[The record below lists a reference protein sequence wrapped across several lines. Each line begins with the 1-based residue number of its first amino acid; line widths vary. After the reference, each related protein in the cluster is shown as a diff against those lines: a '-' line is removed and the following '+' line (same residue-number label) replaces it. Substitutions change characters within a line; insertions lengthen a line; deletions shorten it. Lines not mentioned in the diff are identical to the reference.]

1 MELECNADNLLRM
14 LFTKEKYVEV
24 CQNWFKYDKDRSHF
38 LTRNEA
44 TNVLKD
50 LMEKEVKDLGICFPA
65 VPSPSNKEVDGE
77 FLKQKI
83 SANMTLF
90 SAFIDYCDV
99 DGDGSI
105 SFFEFI
111 IMTIRKELEQQG
123 VKMSRSDVV
132 KHTCSFMQSD
142 HTNPKVLVEFFFRL
156 IKTLFLRFF
165 IQEKVMNDDIKVKI
179 QEVDETLTVEEAF
192 GKRSLKFL

>member
-1 MELECNADNLLRM
+1 MR
-14 LFTKEKYVEV
+14 
-24 CQNWFKYDKDRSHF
+24 
-38 LTRNEA
+38 
-44 TNVLKD
+44 
-50 LMEKEVKDLGICFPA
+50 
-65 VPSPSNKEVDGE
+65 SNKANFSSRQLFKSQWNLNAMQTTCWGCCSLKKSMLKCAKTGSNMIKIEVIFWPE
-77 FLKQKI
+77 TKQPMFWRTWWKKKSRTWVFVSLQCQVPRTKKSMVSFWSKKFQPI
-83 SANMTLF
+83 WLF

-156 IKTLFLRFF
+156 IKTLFL
-165 IQEKVMNDDIKVKI
+165 
-179 QEVDETLTVEEAF
+179 L
-192 GKRSLKFL
+192 FLSKKKSWTTI